1 MRQRWLEVALGLLS
15 LLASVGTSAAD
26 GAMFTTTPIRQ
37 YGYVIGDEIVV
48 EGSAAVPRG
57 YAPDADSIP
66 KPGRRGALLELRDSA
81 LENRPDERYRFRA
94 RFLVVNS
101 ATAVRTVETP
111 PLAIRFR
118 KAGAA
123 DLTLALPEI
132 PVTVS
137 PLTPAEV
144 LARDGLE
151 ELQPDVAVPRIE
163 TKWIRLRLIGFA
175 VVAAVLFMWFAWAQ
189 GWVPTSLL
197 TRRPFAC
204 VRGAISR
211 LGTAEDER
219 VLAEQARR
227 IHRAFDES
235 AGFAVTDETLDR
247 FFELRPTFGVLRSEI
262 RSFFEASN
270 RYFFAEN
277 GLALPSIDAMR
288 QLVRRL
294 AECEYAAG
302 RKAR

>member
-1 MRQRWLEVALGLLS
+1 MRRRWLELALGGLS
-15 LLASVGTSAAD
+15 FLASVGTWAAD
-26 GAMFTTTPIRQ
+26 GAMFTTTPVRQ

-48 EGSAAVPRG
+48 EGSATVPRG
-57 YAPDADSIP
+57 YVPDADSIP

-81 LENRPDERYRFRA
+81 LEHRSDESYRFRA
-94 RFLVVNS
+94 RLLVINS

-123 DLTLALPEI
+123 DLTIALPEI

-137 PLTPAEV
+137 PLTPGEV

-163 TKWIRLRLIGFA
+163 PNPLRLRLIALA
-175 VVAAVLFMWFAWAQ
+175 VVAAALAAWLAWAR

-197 TRRPFAC
+197 ARRPFA
-204 VRGAISR
+204 RTRAAIAR
-211 LGTAEDER
+211 LGTAADER
-219 VLAEQARR
+219 TLAEQARR

-247 FFELRPTFGVLRSEI
+247 FLELRPAFGAARSDI
-262 RSFFEASN
+262 RSFFDASN

-277 GLALPSIDAMR
+277 GQALPSIDTMR

-294 AECEYAAG
+294 AECEYATG

>member
-1 MRQRWLEVALGLLS
+1 MRRRWPEVALGLLS

-66 KPGRRGALLELRDSA
+66 KPGRRGALLELRDSV
-81 LENRPDERYRFRA
+81 LETQSDDRYRFRA

-101 ATAVRTVETP
+101 AIAVRTVDTS

-118 KAGAA
+118 KAGAE
-123 DLTLALPEI
+123 DLTIALPEI

-137 PLTPAEV
+137 PLTPGEV

-163 TKWIRLRLIGFA
+163 TKWNRLRLVALA
-175 VVAAVLFMWFAWAQ
+175 VVAAALAAWFAWAQ

-197 TRRPFAC
+197 ARRPFAR
-204 VRGAISR
+204 VRGTIAR

-247 FFELRPTFGVLRSEI
+247 FFELRPAFGVARNDI
-262 RSFFEASN
+262 HSFFEASN

-277 GLALPSIDAMR
+277 GLALPSLDAMR

-302 RKAR
+302 RKPR